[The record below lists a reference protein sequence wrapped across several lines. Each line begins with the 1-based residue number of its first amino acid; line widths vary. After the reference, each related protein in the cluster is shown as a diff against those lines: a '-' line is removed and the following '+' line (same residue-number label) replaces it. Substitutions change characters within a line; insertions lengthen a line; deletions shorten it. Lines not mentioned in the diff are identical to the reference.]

1 MTIWQA
7 FFQYANRIPQPLW
20 QKGAL
25 LKVFDLNLMTGFGQD
40 SDSRLRQGVTQAIGD
55 WMGDNDKTPHVGS
68 DLLGK
73 VLMLPNGIGR
83 PPAACGSA

>member
-20 QKGAL
+20 QKLAL
-25 LKVFDLNLMTGFGQD
+25 VKVFDLNLMTGFGQD

-55 WMGDNDKTPHVGS
+55 WMGDYDRH
-68 DLLGK
+68 
-73 VLMLPNGIGR
+73 LMLEVTYNRI
-83 PPAACGSA
+83 CHQTL